1 MLSHKCKKETEYK
14 GPAEDQHT
22 AAKLHKR
29 YLKRLEKKKSFQK
42 VRTQTHTSGMSRQLC
57 TYGKTKCLEEAENV
71 ICGLE
76 KCCRTCSYGLGLFFF
91 FLGVL

>member
-29 YLKRLEKKKSFQK
+29 YLKRLEKKKVFRKCVHKHTLQVWVDNYAPMVKQSAWKRQK
-42 VRTQTHTSGMSRQLC
+42 M
-57 TYGKTKCLEEAENV
+57 
-71 ICGLE
+71 
-76 KCCRTCSYGLGLFFF
+76 LFV
-91 FLGVL
+91 VLRSVVEHALMA

>member
-29 YLKRLEKKKSFQK
+29 YLKRLEKKKKFSESAY
-42 VRTQTHTSGMSRQLC
+42 TNTHFR
-57 TYGKTKCLEEAENV
+57 YE
-71 ICGLE
+71 
-76 KCCRTCSYGLGLFFF
+76 
-91 FLGVL
+91 